1 MRHSI
6 APELLLQDATFV
18 SGRAVVMDDGKV
30 VAIESAA
37 DHPDA
42 VQLQGRAMLAGL
54 VNAHS
59 HAFQRVFRG
68 QTEAATGNFWTWR
81 DAMYAAAQQL
91 TPESF
96 YEIARTA
103 FLEMALSGITTVGEF
118 HYVHRDALGRPYE
131 DPNLMAK
138 QAIRAARDVGLRICL
153 LRVAYAR
160 AGFDKPLDPAQRRF
174 VEPHAQEFIANTQAL
189 IASISDPLV
198 RVGIAPHSI
207 RALPLDYLHDVI
219 HWAQPQR
226 IPIHMHVC
234 EQPAEIDACQAE
246 YGTTPVALLAREG
259 LLSDRFTGVHG
270 IHITDAEIGALAAAR
285 SFVCACPTTERNLG
299 DGIVPAD
306 RLLAA
311 GVRIALGSDSQAQI
325 DLLEDARELECHLRL
340 QHLRRGLIAP
350 QTLFRC
356 ATLSGAESLGV
367 PPDAADFFTVA
378 LDGLPMEHLLPSIV
392 FAKTSVR
399 DVIVAAEFI
408 VRDGRHCR
416 IAPKRTA

>member
-1 MRHSI
+1 MRHVV
-6 APELLLQDATFV
+6 APELLLHDSAFV
-18 SGRAVVMDDGKV
+18 SERAVVIQKGKV
-30 VAIESAA
+30 VAIENAA
-37 DHPDA
+37 NHPDA
-42 VQLQGRAMLAGL
+42 VPLQGRALLPGL

-81 DAMYAAAQQL
+81 DAMYAAAERL

-96 YEIARTA
+96 YDIARAA

-118 HYVHRDALGRPYE
+118 HYVHRDALGRPYD

-160 AGFDKPLDPAQRRF
+160 AGFNKPIDPAQQRF
-174 VEPHAQEFIANTQAL
+174 VEPHAHEFIGNTQAL

-198 RVGIAPHSI
+198 TVGIAPHSI
-207 RALPLDYLHDVI
+207 RALPLDYLREVI

-226 IPIHMHVC
+226 IPIHMHVS
-234 EQPAEIDACQAE
+234 EQPAEIEACQAE

-270 IHITDAEIGALAAAR
+270 IHVTDAEIGALAAAR

-311 GVRIALGSDSQAQI
+311 GVRIALGTDSQAQI
-325 DLLEDARELECHLRL
+325 DLLEDARELEYHLRL

-350 QTLFRC
+350 ETLFRC
-356 ATLSGAESLGV
+356 ATRSGAESLGV
-367 PPDAADFFTVA
+367 APDVADFFTIA
-378 LDGLPMEHLLPSIV
+378 LDGLPTEHLLPSIV
-392 FAKTSVR
+392 FAKTLVR
-399 DVIVAAEFI
+399 DVIVAGKFI
-408 VRDGRHCR
+408 VSDGRHC
-416 IAPKRTA
+416 AVSLS